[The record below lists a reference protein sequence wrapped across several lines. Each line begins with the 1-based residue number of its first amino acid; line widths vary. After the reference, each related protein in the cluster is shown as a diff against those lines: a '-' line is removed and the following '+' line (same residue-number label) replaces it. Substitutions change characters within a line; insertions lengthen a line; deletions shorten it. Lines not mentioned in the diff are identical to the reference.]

1 MTNFIGFH
9 FSDNDFHQ
17 PLREAVEFIAANR
30 IGELSHA
37 AWQEFVLR
45 GMVAFNSIRRIDE
58 WSLKNGSDWNYK
70 DYRGYFEKTLKV
82 LPVQKINDLP
92 PNFEGYVYDTNL
104 NKVFYHGY

>member
-17 PLREAVEFIAANR
+17 PLKQAVQYVVDNR
-30 IGELSHA
+30 SGELSND
-37 AWQEFVLR
+37 AWLEFVLR

-58 WSLKNGSDWNYK
+58 WSLKNPSIWNHQ
-70 DYRGYFEKTLKV
+70 DYRSYFEKTLGV
-82 LPVQKINDLP
+82 YPVQKLDDLP

-104 NKVFYHGY
+104 ETVYYHGY